1 MNEADDILEELGID
15 ISTSKN
21 EAFNEYRREWRKNN
35 PDKIKAQQQRHYYNN
50 REKEIERVKAYNK
63 NNRDNKKKYDKKY
76 KNDNLEKILDQQKLW
91 KRRNKEKVKLYDLRK
106 YIKRK
111 YKISIEEYLSLLD
124 KQGNKCSICHSTD
137 DLCLDHQHEPF
148 KIREF
153 LCRQCNAG
161 IGQFKESEDILYS
174 AINYILKHRGR

>member
-1 MNEADDILEELGID
+1 MNEADDILEELGLD
-15 ISTSKN
+15 SISEN
-21 EAFNEYRREWRKNN
+21 EIFNEYRRKWRKNN
-35 PDKIKAQQQRHYYNN
+35 PGKVKAQQQKHYYAN
-50 REKEIERVKAYNK
+50 REKEVERVKSYNK
-63 NNRDNKKKYDKKY
+63 KNKAKKQQYDKKY
-76 KNDNLEKILDQQKLW
+76 RNENLEKILEQTKLW

-111 YKISIEEYLSLLD
+111 YKISIEEYLSLVQ
-124 KQGNKCSICHSTD
+124 KQGNKCAICFSTE

-161 IGQFKESEDILYS
+161 IGQFKESEDILYA
-174 AINYILKHRGR
+174 AINYIVKHRGR